1 MKGICKADS
10 DNAKTIPELLCYCS
24 MPSILYNYIRCF
36 MYLWLGCW
44 YFSYFCL
51 DVCLYHWGVLGL
63 IKRWLTGDK
72 PCNKLV
78 VVNKIQL
85 DLTSEE
91 LVPVTTTW
99 SNLDDDDNYNAERG

>member
-1 MKGICKADS
+1 
-10 DNAKTIPELLCYCS
+10 
-24 MPSILYNYIRCF
+24 

-78 VVNKIQL
+78 MVNKIQL